1 MVIFFLYL
9 SITEKIQLIK
19 EARSNEKVQNSIMKG
34 LVHASAGNINAA
46 EIEIKKID
54 RIKKNT
60 SDIMVLLLKAQN
72 ASLKKD
78 NVALNKIFQQ
88 MGKIETTK
96 MLSYGDCILSQR
108 IQKIRKSQL
117 SY

>member
-1 MVIFFLYL
+1 
-9 SITEKIQLIK
+9 
-19 EARSNEKVQNSIMKG
+19 MKG

-88 MGKIETTK
+88 MGKRRKPQRCSVT
-96 MLSYGDCILSQR
+96 GDCILSQR
-108 IQKIRKSQL
+108 IQKIRKNQL